1 MGRIYSFAFSGSA
14 ETAATGLMEL
24 ANAADRI
31 ALVHEIALSQL
42 LDFADAAEEMLLLN
56 VKKGITTGTAGTG
69 ATEVQFDGGDAAPTA
84 VGQYSQGVS
93 TAGSL
98 IQSIYWNIR
107 IPFQHIYTPE
117 TRPVL
122 GPNEKF
128 VVELAT
134 APADSITFGGYMIW
148 EEIGT

>member
-24 ANAADRI
+24 NNGSDRI
-31 ALVHEIALSQL
+31 SLIHEIGISQL
-42 LDFADAAEEMLLLN
+42 LDVADAEEEMLLLN
-56 VKKGITTGTAGTG
+56 VKKGVTAGTAGTG
-69 ATEVQFDGGDAAPTA
+69 ATEVQFDAGDAAPVAT
-84 VGQYSQGVS
+84 GEYSQGTS
-93 TAGSL
+93 TGGSL
-98 IQSIYWNIR
+98 IQSVYWNIR

-122 GPNEKF
+122 GPSEVF

-134 APADSITFGGYMIW
+134 APADSVTFGGYLIW

>member
-1 MGRIYSFAFSGSA
+1 MGRIYSFSFSGSA
-14 ETAATGLMEL
+14 ETVATGLMEL
-24 ANAADRI
+24 ANAADRVSLI
-31 ALVHEIALSQL
+31 HEIGISQL
-42 LDFADAAEEMLLLN
+42 LDFADAEEEMLLIN
-56 VKKGITTGTAGTG
+56 VKKGITTGTAGSA
-69 ATEVQFDGGDAAPTA
+69 ATEVQFDAGDSAPTA
-84 VGQYSQGVS
+84 AGQYSQGVS

-98 IQSIYWNIR
+98 IQSVYWNVR

-122 GPNEKF
+122 GPSEKF

-134 APADSITFGGYMIW
+134 APADSITFGGYLIW

>member
-14 ETAATGLMEL
+14 ETATTGLFEL
-24 ANAADRI
+24 ANASDRV
-31 ALVHEIALSQL
+31 ALIHEWGISQL

-56 VKKGITTGTAGTG
+56 VKKGVTTGTAGTG
-69 ATEVQFDGGDAAPTA
+69 ATEVQFDAGDAAPAA
-84 VGQYSQGVS
+84 VGQYSQGNS
-93 TAGSL
+93 TGGST
-98 IQSIYWNIR
+98 IQAIYWNIR
-107 IPFQHIYTPE
+107 VPHQQIYTPE

-122 GPNEKF
+122 GPSELF

-134 APADSITFGGYMIW
+134 TPADSITFGGYCIW

>member
-24 ANAADRI
+24 ANASDRVSLI
-31 ALVHEIALSQL
+31 HEIGLSQL
-42 LDFADAAEEMLLLN
+42 LDFGDAEEEMLLLN
-56 VKKGITTGTAGTG
+56 IKKGVTTGTAGTG
-69 ATEVQFDGGDAAPTA
+69 ATEVQFDAGDAAPAA
-84 VGQYSQGVS
+84 VGQYSQGTS
-93 TAGSL
+93 TGGSL
-98 IQSIYWNIR
+98 IQAIYWNLR

-122 GPNEKF
+122 GPSELF

-134 APADSITFGGYMIW
+134 APADSVTFGGYLVW